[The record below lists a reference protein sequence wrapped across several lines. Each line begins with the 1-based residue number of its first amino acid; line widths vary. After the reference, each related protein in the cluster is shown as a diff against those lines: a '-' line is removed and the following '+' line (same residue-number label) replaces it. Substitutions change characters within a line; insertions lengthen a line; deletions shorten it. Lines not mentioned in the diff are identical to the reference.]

1 MAYTAKK
8 LLASTALA
16 LTLSTSAAVADEL
29 RLDRIFVLGDSL
41 SDAGTYSNS
50 PRNGGLP
57 ANIRYRF
64 TDNQLDGSS
73 RTYAEVLG
81 DNFGITVD
89 PNVINKARDP
99 ATSPFDTVD
108 EVGGTNFA
116 QGGARVAEQ
125 PGIKNDANGDF
136 ANNTKTGISTIP
148 VSQQVDRLL
157 EQYGSFNDR
166 DLVVLWGGNNDVLFQ
181 AGAVGAAARASDAT
195 AQSIG
200 AAQQAAGGA
209 IVQAGQAFVQEVQ
222 RVQDAG
228 ATRVVVV
235 TVPDIGKNTPL
246 GADGTPRDMNGD
258 LVVGADGVPV
268 GTAGITGLVNLFN
281 ATVAAG
287 VEDKNVTFVTSDRLL
302 NDVLNRPEAYGFS
315 PNDAF
320 GAGESQR
327 TQRECLGES
336 SLTCVDGVNSQNDGL
351 ERVFAD
357 DVHPTTRAHRVF
369 GEAATGIFQNVT
381 QVGAISVATLGGIRQ
396 GAIGLENRL
405 NLGAIYVPDEATG
418 ESVPRAVGDFEVYGG
433 AELGTYSADDQQIL
447 PGFDA
452 DVQVAKVA
460 FDVPV
465 APKVVLGAGVSVDHA
480 QTEFNDN
487 RGSFDS
493 RLFIGAV
500 FGVAEIYRGVY
511 VNGSLA
517 YGHVDVYDQTRKINF
532 TDGVTQTYE
541 ADTDGRYYSG
551 KVSLGAMLPLGNGFL
566 INPSVGFTHE
576 TVEIDGFDEEF
587 RSDQPLAREFDDTD
601 ITANRVTLGLSG
613 FYRPPAAQ
621 KWVFGLRG
629 SYEYDLNDDELI
641 VGSRE
646 AQSGQPFGTQSA
658 PRPDRDFFFLSG
670 NATYEVTEHGSL
682 TLGASTVLGLD
693 DVSGYTA
700 SLIYK
705 HKF

>member
-1 MAYTAKK
+1 
-8 LLASTALA
+8 
-16 LTLSTSAAVADEL
+16 
-29 RLDRIFVLGDSL
+29 
-41 SDAGTYSNS
+41 
-50 PRNGGLP
+50 
-57 ANIRYRF
+57 
-64 TDNQLDGSS
+64 
-73 RTYAEVLG
+73 
-81 DNFGITVD
+81 
-89 PNVINKARDP
+89 
-99 ATSPFDTVD
+99 
-108 EVGGTNFA
+108 
-116 QGGARVAEQ
+116 
-125 PGIKNDANGDF
+125 
-136 ANNTKTGISTIP
+136 
-148 VSQQVDRLL
+148 
-157 EQYGSFNDR
+157 
-166 DLVVLWGGNNDVLFQ
+166 
-181 AGAVGAAARASDAT
+181 
-195 AQSIG
+195 
-200 AAQQAAGGA
+200 
-209 IVQAGQAFVQEVQ
+209 VQ

-235 TVPDIGKNTPL
+235 TVPDIGRNTPL
-246 GADGTPRDMNGD
+246 GNESGP
-258 LVVGADGVPV
+258 
-268 GTAGITGLVNLFN
+268 AGSAGLTNFSNAFN
-281 ATVAAG
+281 DTVAAG
-287 VEDKNVTFVTSDRLL
+287 VRDKNVTFVTSDRLL
-302 NDVLNRPEAYGFS
+302 TDVLNRPEAYGFS
-315 PNDAF
+315 PNSAF
-320 GAGESQR
+320 GAGQSQR
-327 TQRECLGES
+327 TQSQCTTES
-336 SLTCVDGVNSQNDGL
+336 SLTCIAGQDTRTDGL
-351 ERVFAD
+351 VRVFAD
-357 DVHPTTRAHRVF
+357 DLHPTTRAQRVF

-465 APKVVLGAGVSVDHA
+465 APKVVLGAGISVDHA

-487 RGSFDS
+487 RGGFDS

-500 FGVAEIYRGVY
+500 FGVAELYRGVY

-629 SYEYDLNDDELI
+629 SYEYDLNDDDLI